1 MDNQWKYKKKEKNSI
16 DSLFGDLKNYFDSI
30 LKLVNKPEDYVAYL
44 DKVTEEEPFA
54 NLSNS
59 IATKIVKSQAKD
71 NSRTWRQAAAKS
83 GRGREIYK
91 ALLEDLEGT
100 RFDDLIA
107 ETANQIRTL
116 PMDIADRI
124 VKRIGELAVKGMR
137 SADIAEEIR
146 KAVPGYTKASSMRLA
161 RTQVAKTLASI
172 TEIRSRSINIP
183 AYVWHTVGGPR
194 VRDSHRRMNNV
205 ICLWNQPPSP
215 EAINHQTNKGYYHPG
230 GIYNCRCYAEPL
242 LSLEQVSWPHKVCYN
257 GRITMMSE
265 GRFKK
270 IIYKS

>member
-1 MDNQWKYKKKEKNSI
+1 MKEWKYNKKEKNSVN
-16 DSLFGDLKNYFDSI
+16 SLFDDLRNYFDSV
-30 LKLVNKPEDYVAYL
+30 LKLVNRPEEYVAYL
-44 DKVTEEEPFA
+44 DKVSDEESFA

-71 NSRTWRQAAAKS
+71 NARTWRQAAAKS

-91 ALLEDLEGT
+91 SLLEDLEGT

-107 ETANQIRTL
+107 ETANQIKTL
-116 PMDIADRI
+116 PMNIADRI

-137 SADIAEEIR
+137 SDDIADEIR
-146 KAVPGYTKASSMRLA
+146 KAVPGYSEASCRLLA
-161 RTQVAKTLASI
+161 RTQVAKTLATI
-172 TEIRSRSINIP
+172 TEIRSRSVNIQ

-215 EAINHQTNKGYYHPG
+215 EALNKQPNKGYYHPG
-230 GIYNCRCYAEPL
+230 GIYNCRCYAEPI
-242 LSLEQVSWPHKVCYN
+242 LSIDQVSWPHKVCYN
-257 GRITMMSE
+257 GKITMMSK